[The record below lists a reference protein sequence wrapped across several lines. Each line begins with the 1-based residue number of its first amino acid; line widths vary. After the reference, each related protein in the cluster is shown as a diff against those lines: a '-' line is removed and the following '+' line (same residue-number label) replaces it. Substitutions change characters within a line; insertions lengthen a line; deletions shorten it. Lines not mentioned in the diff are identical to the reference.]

1 MLFSQTP
8 SQQQQHECPFLFS
21 LACTGAD
28 PTDVAVEVLQNTAK
42 GKADFVVA
50 ATLSAK
56 AAIWLRFL
64 APSFLNKMLVK
75 RYEKS
80 VKADS

>member
-1 MLFSQTP
+1 MSRLEKISTD
-8 SQQQQHECPFLFS
+8 FL
-21 LACTGAD
+21 
-28 PTDVAVEVLQNTAK
+28 
-42 GKADFVVA
+42 VA
-50 ATLSAK
+50 AILSAK

-80 VKADS
+80 AKADS